1 MTIDGIP
8 KTERIWVERTTEK
21 GEVYNITS
29 KEARDYYFLYKME
42 NNKAVKLGKAKSP
55 SYLEEKYIGDK
66 I

>member
-21 GEVYNITS
+21 GEVYYITS

-42 NNKAVKLGKAKSP
+42 IIKQS
-55 SYLEEKYIGDK
+55 S
-66 I
+66 

>member
-8 KTERIWVERTTEK
+8 KTERIWFERTTEK
-21 GEVYNITS
+21 GEVYYITS

-55 SYLEEKYIGDK
+55 SYLEEEYIGDK